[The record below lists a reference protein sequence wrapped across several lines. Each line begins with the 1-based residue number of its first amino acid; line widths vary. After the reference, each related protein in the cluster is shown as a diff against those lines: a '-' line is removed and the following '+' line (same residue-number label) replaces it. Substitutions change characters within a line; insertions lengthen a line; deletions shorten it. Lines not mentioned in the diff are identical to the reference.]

1 MTKEEFYE
9 RYLKGDYEIF
19 NAWEDGLTGQC
30 DMVVKDDDGTPW
42 MLQVG
47 WYGYM
52 QRPQM
57 GGFFDWAEDPVKAKP
72 VIGVVEYVP
81 VDEEEDECRS

>member
-42 MLQVG
+42 S
-47 WYGYM
+47 
-52 QRPQM
+52 
-57 GGFFDWAEDPVKAKP
+57 
-72 VIGVVEYVP
+72 
-81 VDEEEDECRS
+81 CRSDGMATCKDPRWAASSTGRKIP

>member
-1 MTKEEFYE
+1 
-9 RYLKGDYEIF
+9 
-19 NAWEDGLTGQC
+19 
-30 DMVVKDDDGTPW
+30 
-42 MLQVG
+42 
-47 WYGYM
+47 M

-81 VDEEEDECRS
+81 VDEEEDECKS